1 MAKKKQDETT
11 VDFEQSVASI
21 EALAE
26 RLESGE
32 LSLEES
38 MKAFEEGIRLTRQ
51 AQKALADAEQKVQ
64 LLTAGDEGPEA
75 GPMADGEDESAS

>member
-1 MAKKKQDETT
+1 MTSKKREKPAF
-11 VDFEQSVASI
+11 DFEQSVATI

-38 MKAFEEGIRLTRQ
+38 MNAFEEGVRLTRE
-51 AQKALADAEQKVQ
+51 AQKALAEAEQKVR
-64 LLTAGDEGPEA
+64 LLTAGEDGPVVTPLDVETD
-75 GPMADGEDESAS
+75 DGES

>member
-1 MAKKKQDETT
+1 MTSKKRDKPAL
-11 VDFEQSVASI
+11 DFEQSVATI

-38 MKAFEEGIRLTRQ
+38 MSAFEEGVRLTRE
-51 AQKALADAEQKVQ
+51 AQKALTEAEQKVR
-64 LLTAGDEGPEA
+64 LLTAGEDGPEA
-75 GPMADGEDESAS
+75 TPLDVAPDDSES